1 MKLIDVSGER
11 EGQPVTPLD
20 VTGEKGRA
28 ASDAYRRHWG
38 KGRVSQ
44 SRL

>member
-11 EGQPVTPLD
+11 EGQPVTPID
-20 VTGEKGRA
+20 VTGEKGGA
-28 ASDAYRRHWG
+28 VSDALRRHWV

-44 SRL
+44 